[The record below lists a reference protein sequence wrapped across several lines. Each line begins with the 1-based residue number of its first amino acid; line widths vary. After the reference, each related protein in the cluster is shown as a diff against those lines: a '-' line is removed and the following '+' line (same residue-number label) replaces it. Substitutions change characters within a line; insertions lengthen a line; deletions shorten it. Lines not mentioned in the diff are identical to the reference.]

1 MSGGVNKTIH
11 SPPVLLKIIAE
22 KPWLVYDFIRI
33 FRYGK
38 GKENNDLN
46 DGSTQSRDTVVKSI
60 ELHDI
65 KNLGN

>member
-1 MSGGVNKTIH
+1 
-11 SPPVLLKIIAE
+11 
-22 KPWLVYDFIRI
+22 YDFIRI

-38 GKENNDLN
+38 GKENDDLN
-46 DGSTQSRDTVVKSI
+46 NGSTQSRDTVVKSI

>member
-1 MSGGVNKTIH
+1 MSSVIY
-11 SPPVLLKIIAE
+11 LQIIAE

-38 GKENNDLN
+38 GKENDDLN